1 MRAMP
6 TYFFLSCLI
15 LTGGCRYGAKQ
26 ESLEKKASLPS
37 SASEPQISMERE
49 RIISAGVQSIQAG
62 QAQQGAQAESDG
74 TKLVLSDKTS
84 LDSVSS
90 VKASIQAAERKI
102 ISNAEMVIETS
113 NPGDGQSKISLI
125 AAKHDGFIVTSES
138 RENQGASLSRPATTV
153 SVVVRVPAAKFSEAV
168 EEIKQIGGRILL
180 LKASG
185 QDVTEEYIDLEARLR
200 TKRALEMQFLEI
212 MKQARKISDALEVQ
226 TQLADVRTEI
236 ESLEG
241 RRRFLENRSALSTIN
256 ITLQTPLPLAVA
268 TTSGFRTSI
277 TSALGDGLDTATAIV
292 LGVIHFLIV
301 MIPIFLLIILP
312 CWFLFK
318 WLRHLIPWPK
328 KSEPALGGTGKAD

>member
-1 MRAMP
+1 MQI
-6 TYFFLSCLI
+6 YFFLTCLI
-15 LTGGCRYGAKQ
+15 LTGGCGYGNKPQKLELSVAKPNAELEVRERTIPAGSQ
-26 ESLEKKASLPS
+26 PGQQGQGQGRDQASMPSTKSTEISLESAS
-37 SASEPQISMERE
+37 SA
-49 RIISAGVQSIQAG
+49 
-62 QAQQGAQAESDG
+62 
-74 TKLVLSDKTS
+74 
-84 LDSVSS
+84 
-90 VKASIQAAERKI
+90 KASIQAAERKI
-102 ISNAEMVIETS
+102 ISNAELIIETS
-113 NPGDGQSKISLI
+113 TPGDGQGKISVI

-138 RENQGASLSRPATTV
+138 RVNQGESLSKPATTV
-153 SVVVRVPAAKFSEAV
+153 TVVVRVPAAKFSEAL

-212 MKQARKISDALEVQ
+212 MKQSRKISEALEVQ

-241 RRRFLENRSALSTIN
+241 RRRFLENRAALSTIK

-277 TSALGDGLDTATAIV
+277 NTALGDGLDTATGIV

-301 MIPIFLLIILP
+301 MIPVFLLILLP

-318 WLRHLIPWPK
+318 RLRHHIPWPK
-328 KSEPALGGTGKAD
+328 KPEPALGGTVKAD